1 MTEETETKIND
12 YRIATEA
19 LILVHENE
27 HNNKK
32 TMSEAAED
40 KQVATKSTKAAPTTE
55 ALILVHEKSMSEAAK
70 DTDDT
75 DANDTKDTKD
85 TDAEDKQVW

>member
-12 YRIATEA
+12 YRIA
-19 LILVHENE
+19 
-27 HNNKK
+27 
-32 TMSEAAED
+32 
-40 KQVATKSTKAAPTTE
+40 TE